1 MTDNTAD
8 KKTLSGL
15 DQLRKTFN
23 IIAEVLPGGP
33 KKFQLLKND
42 SIQDTQSGD
51 YMIGE
56 KRELFRIQ
64 ALVDIPAHGVKA
76 GDIGGYV
83 ERERC
88 LSHRGDS
95 WVGGDARVFSQ
106 ARVRDDAL
114 VTDNARIAYRA
125 VVEDGAKVG
134 GHSNISQWASVGGRA
149 EVTGNSTLSWHSR
162 AEGTAKLESA
172 SLLMHTRISSGTVS
186 GEQPLT
192 PADRKD
198 MDNRLKT
205 DPVYARISKGLVSS
219 SPRS

>member
-1 MTDNTAD
+1 MTGKPD
-8 KKTLSGL
+8 KPAFAGL
-15 DQLRKTFN
+15 EQLRKTFN
-23 IIAEVLPGGP
+23 AFAEVLPGGP

-42 SIQDTQSGD
+42 TIQETQSGD
-51 YMIGE
+51 YMIGD

-76 GDIGGYV
+76 GDLGGYV

-134 GHSNISQWASVGGRA
+134 GNSKISQWASVGGHA
-149 EVTGNSTLSWHSR
+149 EVTGNSSLSWHSR
-162 AEGTAKLESA
+162 AEGTAKLDGA
-172 SLLMHTRISSGTVS
+172 KLLMHTRVDSGTMT
-186 GEQPLT
+186 GEQPLS

-198 MDNRLKT
+198 LDNRMAT
-205 DPVYARISKGLVSS
+205 DPAYARMRKGLISGA
-219 SPRS
+219 PRT

>member
-1 MTDNTAD
+1 MTDKPD
-8 KKTLSGL
+8 KPGLSGL

-23 IIAEVLPGGP
+23 AIAEVLPGGP

-42 SIQDTQSGD
+42 SVIDTQSGD

-76 GDIGGYV
+76 GDLGGYV

-114 VTDNARIAYRA
+114 VTDNARVAYRA

-134 GHSNISQWASVGGRA
+134 GNSRISQWASVGGRA
-149 EVTGNSTLSWHSR
+149 EVTGDSQLSWHSR
-162 AEGTAKLESA
+162 AEGTAKLDGA
-172 SLLMHTRISSGTVS
+172 QLLMHTRVSSGTLT
-186 GEQPLT
+186 GEQPLS

-198 MDNRLKT
+198 MDNRIAT
-205 DPVYARISKGLVSS
+205 DPAYNRMHKGLVSGA
-219 SPRS
+219 PRS